1 MSAPKDLYE
10 QLRRDEG
17 VMREMYV
24 DSAGWLTIG
33 VGHNLRQRPLSDRAI
48 QVILEDD
55 VRDTTTG
62 LMAAHPWVAGLSKV
76 RQEVLINMAFN
87 LGLGGLNS
95 FKRMLVAVQ
104 NEQWDKA
111 AAELLDSKF
120 AKQVGDR
127 AQRLARQMAEDVRY

>member
-17 VMREMYV
+17 VKHEMYV
-24 DSAGWLTIG
+24 DSEGWLSIG

-55 VRDTTTG
+55 VRDTTEG
-62 LMAAHPWVAGLSKV
+62 LMAAHPWVGALSEV

-87 LGLGGLNS
+87 MGLGGLNS

-104 NEQWDKA
+104 NGQWKKA
-111 AAELLDSKF
+111 ADEILDSNY

-127 AQRLARQMAEDVRY
+127 AKRLARQMAEDVRH

>member
-24 DSAGWLTIG
+24 DAKGWLSIG

-55 VRDTTTG
+55 VRDTTEG
-62 LMAAHPWVAGLSKV
+62 LMAAHPWVGALSEV

-87 LGLGGLNS
+87 MGLGGLNS

-104 NEQWDKA
+104 NGQWKKA
-111 AAELLDSKF
+111 ADEILDSNY

-127 AQRLARQMAEDVRY
+127 AKRLARQMAEDVRH